1 MAMDWAER
9 EEIANK
15 WRKLNPQ
22 EKATYGSA
30 LDLSGGQVEGS
41 SGQVNVSLNEKG
53 FTSRCSP
60 DRFHQTVEKLSNQKR
75 LAINEIGFGKVASLC
90 CTRLHRK
97 LCKFLTER
105 FNPDTSSIQL
115 HGKVIGISAVE
126 FGRVMGLKNTGEV
139 VELEWLVE
147 DEKVKELVKSFGGNG
162 KRLLVRD
169 LGEQLEKCE
178 NADEDFKV
186 RFVMFALGTVLCPT
200 SSPSVTGNYLTFL
213 TIPGKIE
220 TKNWADHGFNFLC
233 EGIRSFKAKKVLY
246 VNGSLLFLQLLYFD
260 SILHGGVY
268 VDKSLDPIVSW
279 DNKSVW
285 KMIIWVRKQGGFDS
299 PTVRVV
305 SKHSPTNEVSRVN
318 LERIV
323 QEVAVSLAPIIQAE
337 VKRSVEGLA
346 ITLGPIIQAEV
357 QRSMLEFT
365 DKVMSQV
372 SSFNKDAR
380 QHLHPGHED
389 VNQTKDSPLKERDQG
404 GESVVKKKGEEASK
418 LKEKGVVDVNNT
430 WMPLPDGQ
438 SFSEPELKIGVE
450 KRKFTKPA
458 RGDETRIKTRRTGER
473 RPGVLC
479 REPWVD
485 PSTAKGKVVHST
497 TSKMKIGPFKLK
509 PGDLED
515 SDLELFSYIF
525 RSNNL
530 SSDEIIIQ
538 IENKH
543 HVTRGEFMCLRPEE
557 WINDGVLNAH
567 VYYLQEKGSGNWYFP
582 TYMAEQVQNTRDGQL
597 FELAVKL
604 RRENTNRF
612 TVGLKKCE
620 KMFIPVFDRIGSH
633 WYLIVV
639 LPSDKKVEIWD
650 SLPGPKYNAGRYQQ
664 AERIMKVLDHIYN
677 EEIVNYFEK
686 GWQFAKFN
694 IVRTDKARRQVNGC
708 DCGVFVMNWLQDIE
722 CRSHGSNKFQHASE
736 RVRIALSLLKNP
748 RNRRLKE
755 VRESARRVV
764 DEQLDKLVEQKDPFI
779 PHHPIARKPI
789 TRSQAK

>member
-1 MAMDWAER
+1 MEAKKRGSAKGKRKGNSNVQQSRVGRDAFFNFMKKQRHEMGKEANAKLDRKER

-41 SGQVNVSLNEKG
+41 SGQVNVSVNEKG

-105 FNPDTSSIQL
+105 TC
-115 HGKVIGISAVE
+115 
-126 FGRVMGLKNTGEV
+126 EV

-438 SFSEPELKIGVE
+438 SFSEPEV
-450 KRKFTKPA
+450 
-458 RGDETRIKTRRTGER
+458 
-473 RPGVLC
+473 
-479 REPWVD
+479 
-485 PSTAKGKVVHST
+485 
-497 TSKMKIGPFKLK
+497 
-509 PGDLED
+509 
-515 SDLELFSYIF
+515 
-525 RSNNL
+525 
-530 SSDEIIIQ
+530 
-538 IENKH
+538 
-543 HVTRGEFMCLRPEE
+543 
-557 WINDGVLNAH
+557 
-567 VYYLQEKGSGNWYFP
+567 
-582 TYMAEQVQNTRDGQL
+582 
-597 FELAVKL
+597 
-604 RRENTNRF
+604 
-612 TVGLKKCE
+612 
-620 KMFIPVFDRIGSH
+620 
-633 WYLIVV
+633 
-639 LPSDKKVEIWD
+639 
-650 SLPGPKYNAGRYQQ
+650 
-664 AERIMKVLDHIYN
+664 
-677 EEIVNYFEK
+677 
-686 GWQFAKFN
+686 
-694 IVRTDKARRQVNGC
+694 
-708 DCGVFVMNWLQDIE
+708 
-722 CRSHGSNKFQHASE
+722 
-736 RVRIALSLLKNP
+736 
-748 RNRRLKE
+748 
-755 VRESARRVV
+755 
-764 DEQLDKLVEQKDPFI
+764 
-779 PHHPIARKPI
+779 
-789 TRSQAK
+789 

>member
-1 MAMDWAER
+1 MGGLCALSVQCNNRGLMHLQVVSSNCISVYAITKLLYANPGPRKNNDMKWGKRQMQSWTER
-9 EEIANK
+9 YE
-15 WRKLNPQ
+15 
-22 EKATYGSA
+22 
-30 LDLSGGQVEGS
+30 
-41 SGQVNVSLNEKG
+41 
-53 FTSRCSP
+53 
-60 DRFHQTVEKLSNQKR
+60 KR
-75 LAINEIGFGKVASLC
+75 LLINGGIEPSREGNIWLCLGFIG
-90 CTRLHRK
+90 
-97 LCKFLTER
+97 

-115 HGKVIGISAVE
+115 HGNVIGISAVE

-147 DEKVKELVKSFGGNG
+147 DEKAKELVKSFGGNG
-162 KRLLVRD
+162 KRVLVRA
-169 LGEQLEKCE
+169 LAEQLEKCE

-233 EGIRSFKAKKVLY
+233 E
-246 VNGSLLFLQLLYFD
+246 
-260 SILHGGVY
+260 VY

-285 KMIIWVRKQGGFDS
+285 KMIKWVRKQGGFDS

-357 QRSMLEFT
+357 QRSMLELT

-438 SFSEPELKIGVE
+438 SFSEPELKIGME

-458 RGDETRIKTRRTGER
+458 RGDETRIKTRRTAER

-497 TSKMKIGPFKLK
+497 T
-509 PGDLED
+509 
-515 SDLELFSYIF
+515 
-525 RSNNL
+525 SNNL

-567 VYYLQEKGSGNWYFP
+567 VYYLEEKGSGNWYFP
-582 TYMAEQVQNTRDGQL
+582 TYMAEQVLNTSDGQI

-664 AERIMKVLDHIYN
+664 AERIVWACEYLKAHSVLHD
-677 EEIVNYFEK
+677 VL
-686 GWQFAKFN
+686 A
-694 IVRTDKARRQVNGC
+694 
-708 DCGVFVMNWLQDIE
+708 FVDGLAWF
-722 CRSHGSNKFQHASE
+722 CY
-736 RVRIALSLLKNP
+736 
-748 RNRRLKE
+748 
-755 VRESARRVV
+755 
-764 DEQLDKLVEQKDPFI
+764 
-779 PHHPIARKPI
+779 
-789 TRSQAK
+789 